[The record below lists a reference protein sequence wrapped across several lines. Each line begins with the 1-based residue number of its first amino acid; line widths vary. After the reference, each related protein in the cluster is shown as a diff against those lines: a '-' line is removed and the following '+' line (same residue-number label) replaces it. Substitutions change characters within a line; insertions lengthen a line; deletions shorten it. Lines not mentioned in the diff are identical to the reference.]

1 MPGIDPSIFTSIHP
15 NKAKTLVEQSTMSSI
30 VAVAGGSGGLGRAI
44 IDALKASSKYE
55 PLILSRKVRS
65 KCCLHSSNLN
75 FLVVG

>member
-1 MPGIDPSIFTSIHP
+1 
-15 NKAKTLVEQSTMSSI
+15 MSSI

-55 PLILSRKVRS
+55 PLILSRKVRL

-75 FLVVG
+75 FLLVG